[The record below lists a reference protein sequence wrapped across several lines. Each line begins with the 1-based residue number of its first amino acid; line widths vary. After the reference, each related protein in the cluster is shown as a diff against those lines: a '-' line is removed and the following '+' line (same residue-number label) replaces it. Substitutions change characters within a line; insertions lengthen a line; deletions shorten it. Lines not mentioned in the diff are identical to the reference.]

1 MIGSRTIDD
10 VEYPTLYYTL
20 DDLFSKVSAFSLY
33 KLQAMEEDMDNFAIS
48 DSERDFFDLQI
59 KRVARD
65 VFKKFSVMSQGIEDA
80 MQFKSD
86 DLSSTSL
93 DEGVS
98 IVYIICLPTYWD
110 DNQTE
115 SLDQKVEESLISGVL
130 QAWFNLKQLKDIHA
144 LEKGNYEDLLAE
156 LKSLVNTRT
165 QPPKTTYRTF

>member
-1 MIGSRTIDD
+1 MIGSRIIED
-10 VEYPTLYYTL
+10 VEYPTLYYTM

-33 KLQAMEEDMDNFAIS
+33 KLQAMEEDIDHFAIS
-48 DSERDFFDLQI
+48 DSERDFFDVQI
-59 KRVARD
+59 KRVTRD
-65 VFKKFSVMSQGIEDA
+65 VFKKFSVLSQGITDA

-115 SLDQKVEESLISGVL
+115 SLDQKVEEALISGVL
-130 QAWFNLKQLKDIHA
+130 LAWFKLKNLQDIYR
-144 LEKGNYEDLLAE
+144 LERGSHDDLLAE
-156 LKSLVNTRT
+156 IKSLVNTRT
-165 QPPKTTYRTF
+165 KPAKITYKTF